1 MKEYIFHIVC
11 IAIDKANYIYIN
23 KMHMNIFMH

>member
-11 IAIDKANYIYIN
+11 IAIDKANYIY
-23 KMHMNIFMH
+23 K